1 MEIGRLLLT
10 SFSVASLLRVPRR
23 LLEPRSRI
31 ELMAPSQFCTD
42 VANPSRFP
50 ADISVY
56 VCTIELLEDVR
67 IQVGLDGGMGGMKA
81 VPLDSAQLLRAAKHG
96 VNIMRFAVDFP
107 QQVLTIH
114 VVGARHA

>member
-1 MEIGRLLLT
+1 MSPIQAGSRQISVVQIIGT
-10 SFSVASLLRVPRR
+10 SVGCGKAACSGCHTGSLDD
-23 LLEPRSRI
+23 EFI
-31 ELMAPSQFCTD
+31 T
-42 VANPSRFP
+42 
-50 ADISVY
+50 VY